1 MKTILAPFHDDDVA
15 EQALAAAAAVARRFG
30 SYVEGLFVRESP
42 QVIVSDLV
50 PSAYID
56 EFDDR
61 WRQEAGHARQRFEG
75 GMKKLGVPF
84 SEQAP
89 AGNGPS
95 CGWREAQGLE
105 SEVVGDYGR
114 LFDLVVIARSGAR
127 TALDWN
133 ATCEGAL
140 FESGRPVLV
149 AGRRPVETLGER
161 VVIAWNGSTETA
173 RTIALGMPLLKQA
186 QSVTVLTIEGGTVG
200 GPSGE
205 QVRAH
210 LMRHGLNV
218 SARTAPH
225 KGRSVG
231 EAILAEAD
239 ALGADLIVKGAYTQ
253 HRLRQMIFG
262 GATRH
267 ILSAAE
273 GPVLFAH

>member
-1 MKTILAPFHDDDVA
+1 MKTVLAPFHDDDVA
-15 EQALAAAAAVARRFG
+15 EQALAASAAIARRFG

-61 WRQEAGHARQRFEG
+61 WRQEASHARVRFER
-75 GMKKLGVPF
+75 GMGRLGVPF
-84 SEQAP
+84 SDQAP
-89 AGNGPS
+89 AGESPS

-114 LFDLVVIARSGAR
+114 LFDLIVIARSGAR

-149 AGRRPVETLGER
+149 AGRRPVETMGEH

-173 RTIALGMPLLKQA
+173 RTIALAMPILKQA
-186 QSVTVLTIEGGTVG
+186 KNVTVLTVEGGTVA

-218 SARTAPH
+218 SARTAQA

-231 EAILAEAD
+231 ETILAETE
-239 ALGADLIVKGAYTQ
+239 ALGADLLIKGAYTQ

-273 GPVLFAH
+273 GPVLLAH

>member
-1 MKTILAPFHDDDVA
+1 MKTILAPFHDDEVA

-61 WRQEAGHARQRFEG
+61 WRQEATHARERFERAMG
-75 GMKKLGVPF
+75 RLGVPF
-84 SEQAP
+84 GEQAP
-89 AGNGPS
+89 AGESPS

-114 LFDLVVIARSGAR
+114 LFDLIVIARSGAR

-161 VVIAWNGSTETA
+161 IVVAWNGSTETA
-173 RTIALGMPLLKQA
+173 RTIALGMPILKQA
-186 QSVTVLTIEGGTVG
+186 KSVVVLTIEGGTLA

-205 QVRAH
+205 QVRLH

-218 SARTAPH
+218 SARTAPA

-239 ALGADLIVKGAYTQ
+239 ALGADLVIKGAYTQ

-267 ILSAAE
+267 ILNAAE
-273 GPVLFAH
+273 GPVLLAH

>member
-1 MKTILAPFHDDDVA
+1 
-15 EQALAAAAAVARRFG
+15 
-30 SYVEGLFVRESP
+30 VEGLFVRESP

-61 WRQEAGHARQRFEG
+61 WRQEASHARLRFER
-75 GMKKLGVPF
+75 GMARLGVPF

-89 AGNGPS
+89 AGEGAS

-161 VVIAWNGSTETA
+161 IVIAWNGSTETA
-173 RTIALGMPLLKQA
+173 RIIALAMPILKQA
-186 QSVTVLTIEGGTVG
+186 KNVTVLTIEGGTVA

-218 SARTAPH
+218 SARTAQA

-231 EAILAEAD
+231 EAILAETD
-239 ALGADLIVKGAYTQ
+239 ALGADLLIKGAYTQ

-273 GPVLFAH
+273 GPVLLAH